1 MAAGIMVMI
10 KNIKLRLRRAIILC
24 RYTPVN
30 IRASIHLLMARL
42 REIVL
47 ENRGNATFQPA
58 RDTDPDVNN
67 D

>member
-1 MAAGIMVMI
+1 MVMI
-10 KNIKLRLRRAIILC
+10 KNIKLKLHRAIILQVYAC
-24 RYTPVN
+24 KYKGKYSL
-30 IRASIHLLMARL
+30 AHDQA
-42 REIVL
+42 REIIL

>member
-1 MAAGIMVMI
+1 MQVYACKYKGKYSLAHGQ
-10 KNIKLRLRRAIILC
+10 A
-24 RYTPVN
+24 
-30 IRASIHLLMARL
+30 

-47 ENRGNATFQPA
+47 ENRGNAMFQPA